1 MYIYILIKVVDLLYF
16 LESFKNSKSLHLLY
30 KVFVDLDLS

>member
-16 LESFKNSKSLHLLY
+16 LESFKNSGNLY
-30 KVFVDLDLS
+30 IYYTKYV